1 MNSKTTLP
9 SNSQV
14 ELEVIKNKLEI
25 AQQLVTHDKFY
36 RYWFEQLG
44 KPENRHKT
52 KTEVFHQVN
61 DLYIKIFN
69 TKKGRYSSYRSF
81 MNTVTKARKAY

>member
-1 MNSKTTLP
+1 MNKK
-9 SNSQV
+9 QI
-14 ELEVIKNKLEI
+14 ELEELKNTIEI

-36 RYWFEQLG
+36 KFWFEQLS
-44 KPENRHKT
+44 KPENREKT

-81 MNTVTKARKAY
+81 MNTITRMRKYNE